1 MIFPYSI
8 PDEGFNFLLNYG
20 MPLLTDPKIKVV
32 LHEQNVAPDIHSL
45 YSSNLVI
52 KQRTK
57 VNIGITATSFKATS
71 LIGSWLQ
78 LGDKDCL
85 LNTGKSRN
93 YSETTCAWNYIR
105 NQAETECGCIPYK
118 MIERSTNR

>member
-1 MIFPYSI
+1 
-8 PDEGFNFLLNYG
+8 